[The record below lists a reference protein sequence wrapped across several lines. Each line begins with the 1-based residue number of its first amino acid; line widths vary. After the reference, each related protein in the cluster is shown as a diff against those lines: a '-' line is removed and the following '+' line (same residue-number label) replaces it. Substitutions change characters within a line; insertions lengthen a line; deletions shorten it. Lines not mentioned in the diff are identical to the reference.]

1 MKASEAVLSVMVAVA
16 TMLVIVGV
24 SVIVF
29 LNPVWVAFE
38 QDRSGAAQLTGY
50 PPDAV
55 HAVTN
60 GVLNDLV
67 IGPPAFAQSVN
78 GTPVFNDR
86 ERAHLEDVRS
96 VFFAFSLLV
105 LAGVVILAVGRAL
118 ARGAP
123 WYRHAVGYGAIAL
136 IVGVVIGG
144 VISVVAFD
152 QAFAVFHELFFAGG
166 TYTFD
171 PATDRLV
178 QLFPI
183 QFWEETTLALGVVII
198 ALAGIFAWWGLRDRP
213 AAATA

>member
-96 VFFAFSLLV
+96 
-105 LAGVVILAVGRAL
+105 
-118 ARGAP
+118 P
-123 WYRHAVGYGAIAL
+123 PN
-136 IVGVVIGG
+136 
-144 VISVVAFD
+144 
-152 QAFAVFHELFFAGG
+152 E
-166 TYTFD
+166 
-171 PATDRLV
+171 
-178 QLFPI
+178 
-183 QFWEETTLALGVVII
+183 
-198 ALAGIFAWWGLRDRP
+198 RP
-213 AAATA
+213 